1 MGVHFRLRLLPSS
14 PIRETKCCFTIQK
27 LGQRMQL
34 SRLSLYHRSH
44 ARVRLTILLLLIYS
58 TVAID
63 SAASSNQLATVL
75 TGKFVA
81 RVSGPPVTGFGLNHE
96 YYVFEMFSATGSQFV
111 TLSNTFLIYQPHLPV
126 WGLDYSKL
134 YKLTAV
140 RDDKC
145 DDTLEN
151 ISRRSVFDKQGQFLE
166 TKYSLTYAQNFPPTT
181 LPWKNPLPCYVVYPV
196 QPPGKI
202 LTETSP
208 PPLPQ

>member
-1 MGVHFRLRLLPSS
+1 
-14 PIRETKCCFTIQK
+14 
-27 LGQRMQL
+27 MQL
-34 SRLSLYHRSH
+34 TRISSYHQRC
-44 ARVRLTILLLLIYS
+44 ARILLTILLLLICS
-58 TVAID
+58 TASIG
-63 SAASSNQLATVL
+63 SSNNPGTVL

-96 YYVFEMFSATGSQFV
+96 YYVFEMFSPTGSQFV

-151 ISRRSVFDKQGQFLE
+151 ISRRSVFDKRGQFLE
-166 TKYSLTYAQNFPPTT
+166 TKYSLTYAQNFPSTT
-181 LPWKNPLPCYVVYPV
+181 LPWKSPLPCYVVAPV